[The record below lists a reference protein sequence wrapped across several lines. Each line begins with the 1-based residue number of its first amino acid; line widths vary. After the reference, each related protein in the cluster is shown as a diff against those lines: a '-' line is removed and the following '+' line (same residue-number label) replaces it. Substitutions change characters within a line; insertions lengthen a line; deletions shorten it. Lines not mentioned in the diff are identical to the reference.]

1 MKTSSIKPHLIFLFS
16 LFLFLCFPTLVNA
29 QEGKAITIGSIDE
42 LLWSVVKTIQ
52 YYSLPMMA
60 IALVGLGA
68 KLITSGDDNQTKQ
81 AVKSWMIKVLSG
93 GLIIFGASSIANV
106 LKSAVGG

>member
-1 MKTSSIKPHLIFLFS
+1 MRKRIFVIYLLLIFFYLFI
-16 LFLFLCFPTLVNA
+16 PTYVNA
-29 QEGKAITIGSIDE
+29 QDGKAITIGSIDE
-42 LLWSVVKTIQ
+42 LLWSIVKTIQ

-93 GLIIFGASSIANV
+93 GLVIFGASAIAGV
-106 LKSAVGG
+106 LK

>member
-1 MKTSSIKPHLIFLFS
+1 MQKSKFILKV
-16 LFLFLCFPTLVNA
+16 LFLVSIFLCFPFVVNA
-29 QEGKAITIGSIDE
+29 EEGKAITIGSVDE
-42 LLWSVVKTIQ
+42 LLWSIVKTIQ

-81 AVKSWMIKVLSG
+81 SVKSWMIKVLSG
-93 GLIIFGASSIANV
+93 GLVIFGASSIANV
-106 LKSAVGG
+106 LKLAVGG